1 MTAVIPRPVAA
12 WSDLSHSEIGWD
24 GGADLSTP
32 RSVEQQGAHIGLQNR
47 IAQRL
52 VWISIAMQFSRPAIS
67 ASGRVTGTVGEV
79 GSVAG
84 QVGVGARSAG
94 SSRLPA
100 TGSGNPPNSSLLGGE
115 LPGGVKM
122 KLGDKVI
129 NLRGD
134 QPSRQCRGRRQWRQ
148 FQSRR
153 RLAVLKRVSL
163 PFFAHRFLPI
173 LHAVWLRR
181 RWRPQRRS
189 LRKSRQPQSS
199 A

>member
-32 RSVEQQGAHIGLQNR
+32 RSVEAR
-47 IAQRL
+47 ISACKIASHRVFL
-52 VWISIAMQFSRPAIS
+52 WISIAMQFSRPAIS
-67 ASGRVTGTVGEV
+67 ASRRVAGTVGEV